1 MSDSILNELV
11 ALSHHLG
18 EEWREYVIV
27 GEGNTS
33 ARADDQTFW
42 IKASGAN
49 LRTIDERGFVRL
61 NLERVLALIDQAQND
76 DDVTRGFNAA
86 QVDPNGAARPSI
98 ETFIHALA
106 MAYGGAQFAGHTHP
120 VAVNALLCSHQAEML
135 TRHIT
140 PDGITVCGAHP
151 AFVPYQDVGIALAR
165 ATRDALQKNIAQYGE
180 PPKVIYLQNHGM
192 LALGRT
198 RQEIQNV
205 TAMAVKHARTLAQT
219 FSLGGPHWLDENTVA
234 RIDQRPDEILR
245 RAKFQGR
252 G

>member
-1 MSDSILNELV
+1 VSQTILNELV

-33 ARADDQTFW
+33 ARIDKQTFW
-42 IKASGAN
+42 IKTSGAN

-61 NLERVLALIDQAQND
+61 YLDRVLALIDQAQND
-76 DDVTRGFNAA
+76 DDVTRGFSDAK
-86 QVDPNGAARPSI
+86 VDPNVAARPSI

-106 MAYGGAQFAGHTHP
+106 IAYGGAQFAGHTHP
-120 VAVNALLCSHQAEML
+120 VAVNAILCSQQAEML

-151 AFVPYQDVGIALAR
+151 AFVPYYDVGIALAR

-180 PPKVIYLQNHGM
+180 PPKVMYLQNHGM
-192 LALGRT
+192 LVLGRT
-198 RQEIQNV
+198 AIEIENV
-205 TAMAVKHARTLAQT
+205 TAMAVKNARTMAQT
-219 FSLGGPHWLDENTVA
+219 FSLGGPRFFDENTIA
-234 RIDQRPDEILR
+234 RIDKRPDEILR
-245 RAKFQGR
+245 RKKFEVE
-252 G
+252 